1 MPEMNFS
8 PYVQKGLP
16 GVKLSPKINADNY
29 DCLWD
34 AGSGTAK
41 GFNASLEYC
50 KAHDHCWHL
59 GCILPKLPA
68 MSVRTGG
75 GWFGP
80 CCIPKGSEP
89 PRNAPGPPT
98 RMELDVPERRTGA
111 PQEPEH
117 FAGLGRH
124 HLEQVASAHV
134 RGVAGRYGSLRYI
147 VSTRGNRHSATP
159 KKSRAEGGFRSFQA
173 VSTTWSAAGAQRTR

>member
-50 KAHDHCWHL
+50 KTHDHCWHL
-59 GCILPKLPA
+59 SCILPKSPA
-68 MSVRTGG
+68 M
-75 GWFGP
+75 
-80 CCIPKGSEP
+80 
-89 PRNAPGPPT
+89 
-98 RMELDVPERRTGA
+98 
-111 PQEPEH
+111 
-117 FAGLGRH
+117 
-124 HLEQVASAHV
+124 
-134 RGVAGRYGSLRYI
+134 
-147 VSTRGNRHSATP
+147 TP
-159 KKSRAEGGFRSFQA
+159 LLA
-173 VSTTWSAAGAQRTR
+173 